1 VLWFE
6 LNDGLTEKR
15 LYIDILTALNSPAPD
30 TAAPRLQAMVM
41 RHLSARGTRL
51 MILDEL
57 QRVTELRPRE
67 QRAILNALKYLSNQL
82 SMSLAGFGS
91 GEAKALIKSDPHL
104 EERFDIIALPL
115 WSGKRSWIV
124 DAVRSRIEYM
134 PLRKPTTI
142 DADLMSTLQEHSNG
156 LVGRMFRLL
165 ERSALMALEHEE
177 CLSAGL
183 VEAVALR
190 GMRDE
195 DE

>member
-1 VLWFE
+1 MSGPGWSTTRRSEANNQPTSFGSVLWFE

-104 EERFDIIALPL
+104 EERFDKNRRGALTDRARA
-115 WSGKRSWIV
+115 GERDRSLDFGV
-124 DAVRSRIEYM
+124 
-134 PLRKPTTI
+134 
-142 DADLMSTLQEHSNG
+142 
-156 LVGRMFRLL
+156 
-165 ERSALMALEHEE
+165 
-177 CLSAGL
+177 
-183 VEAVALR
+183 
-190 GMRDE
+190 
-195 DE
+195 